1 MLLLPMQTKKRRM
14 ASSCAA
20 RCGGGGHC
28 YYYYCPLRTF
38 FFGGA
43 LLLRQWLLLLLLL
56 WSPLA
61 SRAEKEEEAPLVD
74 EDPAALWRQQLPDRP
89 EAFAGAL
96 NAVFTLQSG
105 AGNAADLLLC
115 QKRTLDLMRRQ
126 RIPLRVADLRA
137 LSDVELYRLGI
148 MAAVGGLGQWRRH
161 ETTGVLLVDDQ
172 GALLR
177 ALIPDAV
184 ESDVLMCLICAL
196 LAVVAMY
203 HVVPGAPP
211 LPAPPSAGTPSPP
224 PAAAATLL
232 AHAAVVGARSSSS
245 S

>member
-1 MLLLPMQTKKRRM
+1 MLLSMRTKRRM
-14 ASSCAA
+14 ASGAA
-20 RCGGGGHC
+20 RCGGGGGHH
-28 YYYYCPLRTF
+28 YYCPLSAF
-38 FFGGA
+38 FFGGPPPQ
-43 LLLRQWLLLLLLL
+43 RLLLLLLL
-56 WSPLA
+56 WGLPVA
-61 SRAEKEEEAPLVD
+61 SRAEEGEGGAPLVD
-74 EDPAALWRQQLPDRP
+74 EDPAALWRQQMPDRP

-96 NAVFTLQSG
+96 NAVFALQSG
-105 AGNAADLLLC
+105 AGNAADLHLC

-126 RIPLRVADLRA
+126 RIPLRVADLRT

-203 HVVPGAPP
+203 HVVPASARGEAVAAPP
-211 LPAPPSAGTPSPP
+211 PPPSA
-224 PAAAATLL
+224 AALL
-232 AHAAVVGARSSSS
+232 AAHAATEVRPP
-245 S
+245 